1 MISAPTEGIRTGRAN
16 TVRPYNRRR
25 SVYTRRGIMNEIQ
38 KEINNAYKMLSSLLV
53 SGDQVDVVAAVKLS
67 LRRAFQMAK
76 DEAQK
81 DEAQKDE
88 AQKEE

>member
-1 MISAPTEGIRTGRAN
+1 MAKK
-16 TVRPYNRRR
+16 
-25 SVYTRRGIMNEIQ
+25 MNEVQ
-38 KEINNAYKMLSSLLV
+38 AEINNAYKMLSSLLV

-81 DEAQKDE
+81 DEAQK
-88 AQKEE
+88 EE

>member
-1 MISAPTEGIRTGRAN
+1 
-16 TVRPYNRRR
+16 
-25 SVYTRRGIMNEIQ
+25 MNEIQ

-76 DEAQK
+76 DEEGK
-81 DEAQKDE
+81 DESGE
-88 AQKEE
+88 TEGGHE

>member
-1 MISAPTEGIRTGRAN
+1 MAKK
-16 TVRPYNRRR
+16 
-25 SVYTRRGIMNEIQ
+25 MNEVQ
-38 KEINNAYKMLSSLLV
+38 AEINNAYKMLSSLFV

-81 DEAQKDE
+81 DEAQK
-88 AQKEE
+88 EE

>member
-1 MISAPTEGIRTGRAN
+1 
-16 TVRPYNRRR
+16 
-25 SVYTRRGIMNEIQ
+25 MNEIQ
-38 KEINNAYKMLSSLLV
+38 KEINNAYKMLSYLFV

-81 DEAQKDE
+81 DEAQK
-88 AQKEE
+88 EE